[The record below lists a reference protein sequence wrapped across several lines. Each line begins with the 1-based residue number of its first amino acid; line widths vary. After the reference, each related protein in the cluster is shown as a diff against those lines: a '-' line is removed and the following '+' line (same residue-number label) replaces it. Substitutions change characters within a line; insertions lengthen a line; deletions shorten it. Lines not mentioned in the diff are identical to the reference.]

1 MQILKFIAEAILL
14 FVACAILL
22 IFMMLFGPMQP
33 LW

>member
-1 MQILKFIAEAILL
+1 MNALKFVAEAILL

-22 IFMMLFGPMQP
+22 IFMMLFAPNQP